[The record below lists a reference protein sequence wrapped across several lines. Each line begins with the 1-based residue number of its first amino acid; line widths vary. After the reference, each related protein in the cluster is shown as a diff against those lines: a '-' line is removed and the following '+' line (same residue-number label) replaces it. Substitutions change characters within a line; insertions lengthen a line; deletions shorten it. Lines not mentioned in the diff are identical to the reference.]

1 MSAGDDKPA
10 TEERESPAW
19 GNTTKGIVASAVL
32 VLFGLVVWRFQFVIT
47 PLALAAVL
55 AYLLNPPIRWL
66 AAKTAISRAQAV
78 LIVYALILGY
88 VVFGDVPDAWSLA
101 GIVLIVGS
109 GLFTL
114 YREQRLKKRLGFGR
128 RLVR

>member
-1 MSAGDDKPA
+1 
-10 TEERESPAW
+10 
-19 GNTTKGIVASAVL
+19 
-32 VLFGLVVWRFQFVIT
+32 
-47 PLALAAVL
+47 
-55 AYLLNPPIRWL
+55 
-66 AAKTAISRAQAV
+66 

-114 YREQRLKKRLGFGR
+114 YREQQLKRRIGFGR
-128 RLVR
+128 RLIR